1 MKYYYDIAIN
11 TPSKRGKTVEYLYG
25 NIRGIT
31 MTIGQHGVSIRFT
44 TSRLRDPDVMMT
56 EEDTLVM
63 DAIKK
68 SCFLFALV
76 NGICLEIR
84 KISISMN
91 GKLLNTKA
99 FGKVH
104 PLVYSM
110 LSGNLGIQDTC
121 LDDPVLLEQIANT
134 PKSKNGRAEA
144 ALMAYLVAKTR
155 TYRIE
160 RFIYLWMS
168 VNAIYA
174 LAIEQTKDSMR
185 TRSGKAL
192 KRFTEKDG
200 LRLLAAM
207 YNMDYPEI
215 RRENEKRIQAHA
227 FSLAKRK
234 DPGDCLSI
242 LKQTISGDRKSTE
255 NIERYEVRP
264 GEYEEYDWLALIL
277 FWLPYRLRCRYF
289 HSENTIPVFCY
300 EDEKLLQGLAFVNE
314 LLEGFLSKELATW
327 VTREKRE
334 EMLVKHAQ
342 DTAAE
347 MAFGN

>member
-1 MKYYYDIAIN
+1 MKYSYDIAIN
-11 TPSKRGKTVEYLYG
+11 TPPKRGITVEYSYG
-25 NIRGIT
+25 NIRGIK
-31 MTIGQHGVSIRFT
+31 MTIGKRGVCIRFAT
-44 TSRLRDPDVMMT
+44 GRIRASETMLT
-56 EEDTLVM
+56 EDDALVM

-68 SCFLFALV
+68 VCLLFALV
-76 NGICLEIR
+76 NSTCLEIR
-84 KISISMN
+84 KISVSMN
-91 GKLLNTKA
+91 GELLNTEV
-99 FGKVH
+99 FGKGH

-110 LSGNLGIQDTC
+110 LSGDLGIQGTG
-121 LDDPVLLEQIANT
+121 LDDPVLLQQIANT
-134 PKSKNGRAEA
+134 AKSKNGRAEA

-174 LAIEQTKDSMR
+174 LAIEQAKDFMKTS
-185 TRSGKAL
+185 TGKEL

-234 DPGDCLSI
+234 DPGECLSI
-242 LKQTISGDRKSTE
+242 LNQTISGDRKRTD

-264 GEYEEYDWLALIL
+264 GEYEEYDWLALML
-277 FWLPYRLRCRYF
+277 FWLPYRLRCHYF
-289 HSENTIPVFCY
+289 HSENTVPVFCY

-327 VTREKRE
+327 VIREKRE
-334 EMLVKHAQ
+334 SLLVKHAQ
-342 DTAAE
+342 DTAAG
-347 MAFGN
+347 MAFGK

>member
-1 MKYYYDIAIN
+1 MRCIYVITIN
-11 TPSKRGKTVEYLYG
+11 TPSKRGMTVDYRYG
-25 NIRGIT
+25 NIRGIA
-31 MTIGQHGVSIRFT
+31 MTIGKRGVSIRFA
-44 TSRLRDPDVMMT
+44 TSRLRDPDMMLT
-56 EEDTLVM
+56 EDDALVM

-68 SCFLFALV
+68 ACLLFALV
-76 NGICLEIR
+76 NGTCLEIR
-84 KISISMN
+84 KINVSMN
-91 GKLLNTKA
+91 GELLTTQV
-99 FGKVH
+99 FGKAH

-110 LSGNLGIQDTC
+110 LSGDIGLKEAG
-121 LDDPVLLEQIANT
+121 LDDPVLLAQIANT
-134 PKSKNGRAEA
+134 PKSRNGRAEA

-168 VNAIYA
+168 INAIYG
-174 LAIEQTKDSMR
+174 LAIEQAKDYMKTSK
-185 TRSGKAL
+185 GKDL
-192 KRFTEKDG
+192 KRFQERDG

-207 YNMDYPEI
+207 YNMSYPDI

-242 LKQTISGDRKSTE
+242 LKQTISGDRKCTE

-264 GEYEEYDWLALIL
+264 GEYEEYDWLALML
-277 FWLPYRLRCRYF
+277 FWLPYQLRCHYF
-289 HSENTIPVFCY
+289 HSENTVPVFCY

-314 LLEGFLSKELATW
+314 VLEGFLSMELAIW

-334 EMLVKHAQ
+334 AQ
-342 DTAAE
+342 LAKRTQETAGN
-347 MAFGN
+347 MVFGN